1 MGVLRLSPLA
11 TGANAGREYARFA
24 AERRLVIGM
33 LRCEEC
39 GAVGRVV
46 LQVRDAEDV
55 DPPFT
60 VVYCRACAE
69 REFGSLEAALDVS
82 AGGLVEGGRLRGA

>member
-1 MGVLRLSPLA
+1 
-11 TGANAGREYARFA
+11 
-24 AERRLVIGM
+24 M

-39 GAVGRVV
+39 GAPGRIV

-69 REFGSLEAALDVS
+69 REFGSLGTALETS
-82 AGGLVEGGRLRGA
+82 PGGLVDGRRLRGA